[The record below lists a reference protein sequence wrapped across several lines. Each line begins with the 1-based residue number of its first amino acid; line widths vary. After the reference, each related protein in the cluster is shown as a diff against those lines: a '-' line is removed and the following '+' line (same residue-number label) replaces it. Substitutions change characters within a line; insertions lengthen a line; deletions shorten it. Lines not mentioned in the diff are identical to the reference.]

1 LRATSAGAWVM
12 LARKPRRR
20 VTGAE
25 LLPPDEEPEPV
36 DAPDDEQPAARAVTA
51 AVTPAARRT
60 RLITNHLVYQLSMS
74 ICLIGNG
81 D

>member
-1 LRATSAGAWVM
+1 
-12 LARKPRRR
+12 
-20 VTGAE
+20 
-25 LLPPDEEPEPV
+25 
-36 DAPDDEQPAARAVTA
+36 VTA

-60 RLITNHLVYQLSMS
+60 RLIANHLVYQLSMS